1 MQETVPKKKM
11 QADTSSTLATIRRE
25 TSSSIVSAL
34 LDLQEHR
41 KYDDRTYDWIKNLEV
56 IYLNA
61 SGGGYKRR
69 WDDEVVASNY
79 GKRLLWRRRV
89 DANDLS
95 QKYIAVSYTWKPPPK
110 QPSSHD
116 AYLVQSREG
125 TYADSNRVRD
135 QVLDRVIAYANYRQ
149 ARGTSVRGFWID
161 QECIDQENE
170 AEKQRA
176 VQSIEYVYSHSALPV
191 ALLSV
196 RIESEDQLENLVYI
210 LRRKDPLRNEKRDL
224 VRGALNLLDYI
235 ISDPWWERGWTFQ
248 EDYCA
253 STKMCLL
260 IPHSSSLKELKETN
274 HQMFGKLEGELCIT
288 STDFRSQATKLC
300 MEYRKSPEFKHTCE
314 RILDRASKYN
324 VQLLELDNEGKRTI
338 RQSMSPIIFSNV
350 GKRGITFESDRL
362 AVIANCLGYLVRFD
376 THEIERKGYSLSI
389 AMLALFLLNGEIL
402 MNGPDNSQ
410 SALRSNIFDYL
421 RSQSL
426 RTFQTPDINQKLTF
440 IKSCR
445 FADVKLSEEG
455 ILTSGH
461 LWRLGKIVEDPRST
475 RPPPRGD
482 DYQLNAYQR
491 MRLGQLA
498 RHLGSGEC
506 GSCYDYIA
514 RAIDEY
520 LDQDER
526 WGNRKSTFSKF
537 YKDLMAEEIVKAMDD
552 RRSPRLRLGSLIPQD
567 YGGTDS
573 YSGVFIREAGHQWTD
588 ETAYVL
594 TAVCPAENRKDDIE
608 KHVSLEVELLGS
620 PKSRGPKRLVIKR
633 WINGLFFFDRNS
645 PITEVVFP
653 WPESLLV

>member
-1 MQETVPKKKM
+1 M

-25 TSSSIVSAL
+25 SSSSIISTL
-34 LDLQEHR
+34 LDLQEHG
-41 KYDDRTYDWIKNLEV
+41 KYDDRTYDWIENLE
-56 IYLNA
+56 
-61 SGGGYKRR
+61 
-69 WDDEVVASNY
+69 
-79 GKRLLWRRRV
+79 
-89 DANDLS
+89 
-95 QKYIAVSYTWKPPPK
+95 
-110 QPSSHD
+110 
-116 AYLVQSREG
+116 
-125 TYADSNRVRD
+125 
-135 QVLDRVIAYANYRQ
+135 VLDRVIAYANYCE
-149 ARGTSVRGFWID
+149 ARGTSVQGFWID

-176 VQSIEYVYSHSALPV
+176 VQSIEYVYSHSAFPV

-196 RIESEDQLENLVYI
+196 RIESEDQLEILVYI
-210 LRRKDPLRNEKRDL
+210 LRRHNRPRNEKRHR
-224 VRGALNLLDYI
+224 VRAVLNLLDYI
-235 ISDPWWERGWTFQ
+235 TSDPWWERGWTFQ

-274 HQMFGKLEGELCIT
+274 HQMFGGLEGELCIR

-314 RILDRASKYN
+314 IILDRASKYN

-350 GKRGITFESDRL
+350 GKRGITLESDRL
-362 AVIANCLGYLVRFD
+362 AVIANCLGYFVRFD
-376 THEIERKGYSLSI
+376 THEIERKGCSLSI
-389 AMLALFLLNGEIL
+389 AMLVLFLLNGEIL
-402 MNGPDNSQ
+402 MNGPDNSRGV
-410 SALRSNIFDYL
+410 LRSNIFDYL

-426 RTFQTPDINQKLTF
+426 RTFQTPDIDQKLTF

-445 FADVKLSEEG
+445 FADVELSEEG

-461 LWRLGKIVEDPRST
+461 LWRLGKIVEDARST

-482 DYQLNAYQR
+482 DYQLNWYHR

-498 RHLGSGEC
+498 RHLCSGEC

-514 RAIDEY
+514 SAIDEY

-526 WGNRKSTFSKF
+526 WENKDITFSKF

-552 RRSPRLRLGSLIPQD
+552 RHSPRLRLGLLISQEE
-567 YGGTDS
+567 YRGTNP
-573 YSGVFIREAGHQWTD
+573 YSGVFIREPGHRWEED
-588 ETAYVL
+588 ETYVF
-594 TAVCPAENRKDDIE
+594 TAVCPAEKTVDDIE

-620 PKSRGPKRLVIKR
+620 PKSRRPKR
-633 WINGLFFFDRNS
+633 